1 MFISLFSACFWLH
14 SGCCTFFPA
23 YDILRELLSPLL
35 HSLNWIHNWI
45 YVSFV
50 FLNFITVRVSIVFN
64 LSRGLRFVKAMGE
77 FFNGASTRSAS
88 IAHVM
93 RPYNA
98 KWNAAPIR
106 TCKTILAKWYCGCFS
121 CSLASSSVLPAS
133 LRLQCRSHAVR
144 TLFRTNNKQMD
155 DQLFALYAGGIAP
168 RKKRNAIDLVCHC
181 TIPIPILNASQ
192 IQSMYRFIA
201 WFTVQN
207 IQHNFPLKMRKKLEI
222 SRKQH

>member
-14 SGCCTFFPA
+14 SGCCTFFPHTT
-23 YDILRELLSPLL
+23 YWESCCRLCCILSIELTTEFMFRSF
-35 HSLNWIHNWI
+35 SLT
-45 YVSFV
+45 
-50 FLNFITVRVSIVFN
+50 L
-64 LSRGLRFVKAMGE
+64 LRFVYQLYLISPEVFVLSRQWESFSMV
-77 FFNGASTRSAS
+77 R
-88 IAHVM
+88 AHVQHQLHI
-93 RPYNA
+93 
-98 KWNAAPIR
+98 AAPIR